1 MRYFLQLVEA
11 IINKRINNAIKLDGF
26 LRVLEKVEEGE
37 IQMINILGADKVS
50 PRDISFHPVVV
61 GIFLLLSFRVD
72 SISVINQYGNLL
84 KDALS
89 NKSET
94 FKHELVVLE
103 EVLNCS
109 PKKCSYNSAVKSNIW
124 MYFLRSKTY

>member
-61 GIFLLLSFRVD
+61 GTFLLLSFRVD
-72 SISVINQYGNLL
+72 SISVMNQYGNLL

-109 PKKCSYNSAVKSNIW
+109 PKKGSYNSAVKSNIW